1 MSNQQTDRVVVLPS
15 TGRAM
20 MLIARLAM
28 LEALRDRMTVAV
40 SCAFA
45 IGLPI
50 LLLLTA
56 VRSAASEAE
65 SQAGLGVV
73 LGAFL
78 LIVAIPPST
87 AAIGV
92 AAGQFAGELERGIL
106 APLLATPAS
115 NLAIF
120 AGKVVGSVAPALIVC
135 SLAEVTYLV
144 GAAVMLGPAALRQI
158 PPWLG
163 LGMLALVPVVAG
175 FAAGIASL
183 ISSRVRTYNSAQ
195 QLANLAL
202 LPLWGLLFGF
212 AFPLVVAGAWALAAV
227 IVALLAVDIGL
238 ILVAARNWRREQV
251 LAQQ

>member
-1 MSNQQTDRVVVLPS
+1 MSDRDTGQVVVPPG

-20 MLIARLAM
+20 MLIARRAM
-28 LEALRDRMTVAV
+28 LEALRDRMTVVV
-40 SCAFA
+40 SGAFA
-45 IGLPI
+45 IGLPV
-50 LLLLTA
+50 LFLLTG
-56 VRSAASEAE
+56 VRSAAAEVESET
-65 SQAGLGVV
+65 GLGIV
-73 LGAFL
+73 LGVFL
-78 LIVAIPPST
+78 LIVAVPPTT

-120 AGKVVGSVAPALIVC
+120 AGKVLGSVVPALIFSV
-135 SLAEVTYLV
+135 LAELTYLA
-144 GAAVMLGPAALRQI
+144 GAAAMLGPAALGQI

-163 LGMLALVPVVAG
+163 LGMLAFVPVVAV
-175 FAAGIASL
+175 FAAGVASL

-212 AFPLVVAGAWALAAV
+212 AFRLVVAGTWALAAV
-227 IVALLAVDIGL
+227 IVALLAVDVGL
-238 ILVAARNWRREQV
+238 ILLAARSWRREQV

>member
-1 MSNQQTDRVVVLPS
+1 MSQRDTGQVVTSPG
-15 TGRAM
+15 TGRVT
-20 MLIARLAM
+20 MLIARRVM
-28 LEALRDRMTVAV
+28 LEALRDRMTVLA
-40 SCAFA
+40 SGAFA

-50 LLLLTA
+50 LFLVTA

-65 SQAGLGVV
+65 SEAGLGVV
-73 LGAFL
+73 LGVFL
-78 LIVAIPPST
+78 LIVAIPPTTS
-87 AAIGV
+87 AIGV

-120 AGKVVGSVAPALIVC
+120 AGKVLGSIVPALIF
-135 SLAEVTYLV
+135 SLVAELTYLV
-144 GAAVMLGPAALRQI
+144 GASMMLGPAALWHI

-163 LGMLALVPVVAG
+163 LGMLLLVPVVAV
-175 FAAGIASL
+175 FAAGVASL

-212 AFPLVVAGAWALAAV
+212 AFWLVVAGVWALAGV
-227 IVALLAVDIGL
+227 IVALLVVDLGL
-238 ILVAARNWRREQV
+238 IVLASRGWQREQV
-251 LAQQ
+251 LAHQ

>member
-1 MSNQQTDRVVVLPS
+1 MSQRDTGQVRVPPG

-20 MLIARLAM
+20 LLIARRAM
-28 LEALRDRMTVAV
+28 LEALRDRMTVLV
-40 SCAFA
+40 SGAFA
-45 IGLPI
+45 IGLPV
-50 LLLLTA
+50 LFLLTA
-56 VRSAASEAE
+56 VRSAASQAE
-65 SQAGLGVV
+65 SETGLGIV
-73 LGAFL
+73 LGVFL
-78 LIVAIPPST
+78 LVVAIPPTT

-120 AGKVVGSVAPALIVC
+120 AGKVLGSVVPALIF
-135 SLAEVTYLV
+135 SLVAELTYLA
-144 GAAVMLGPAALRQI
+144 GAAAMLGPTALGHI

-163 LGMLALVPVVAG
+163 LGMLALVPVIAV
-175 FAAGIASL
+175 FAAEIASL

-212 AFPLVVAGAWALAAV
+212 SFQLVIAGVWALAAV
-227 IVALLAVDIGL
+227 IVGLLAVDLGL
-238 ILVAARNWRREQV
+238 IVLASRSWQREQV